1 RAFTLRKNQTPLS
14 ARIKQSTYPE
24 SAPQGVAEGVSLHD
38 SSNPDSVKGEKDNT
52 ISSQPATTTAN

>member
-1 RAFTLRKNQTPLS
+1 MS